1 MPEEKNLYHQLLEKG
16 YSKQSIHKVLH
27 GLVME
32 DIRQQRLYE
41 KKSFAGKMLWH
52 TKRFFQHK
60 LHRFLKHI
68 TAKGLFLLKTQWAK
82 KPRNPI

>member
-1 MPEEKNLYHQLLEKG
+1 MPQEPDIYQQLLAKG
-16 YSKQSIHKVLH
+16 FTKQEIHSLLH
-27 GLVME
+27 RLVME
-32 DIRQQRLYE
+32 DIRQQRMYE

-60 LHRFLKHI
+60 LYRFLKHI

-82 KPRNPI
+82 KPKQPV

>member
-1 MPEEKNLYHQLLEKG
+1 MPQELNIYEQLLAEGFTKRE
-16 YSKQSIHKVLH
+16 IHSLLH
-27 GLVME
+27 GLILE

-60 LHRFLKHI
+60 LYRLLKHL
-68 TAKGLFLLKTQWAK
+68 TAKGLCLLKTQWAK
-82 KPRNPI
+82 KPKQPV